1 MLVVICSILHGFWH
15 LVVCL
20 ASESRRHLVLAC
32 CLRPCLDLWSFFSWS
47 LCWCPWP
54 ILSQIPEFELPPVIT
69 LLFEG
74 HFTPRAMLIWVFC
87 ASTRGHDDIWSKLLS
102 QAMCGF
108 MVLEQPESLLMSAFS
123 VTTEAMLMN
132 VFWADI
138 WVYVS
143 VWVPHCPHG
152 HANMDCLWWLW
163 CCSVWLYLSF
173 CGPAAASVWVGN
185 HGSWYHGRLRK
196 CLGSGLS
203 PEAMWWSEDD
213 V

>member
-1 MLVVICSILHGFWH
+1 MAFDTWWSAWLQNQGSI
-15 LVVCL
+15 
-20 ASESRRHLVLAC
+20 
-32 CLRPCLDLWSFFSWS
+32 WSWLSSWS
-47 LCWCPWP
+47 HVWICDPFSAEVCVDVHDLHCPNPWEC
-54 ILSQIPEFELPPVIT
+54 PEFELTPVIT

-87 ASTRGHDDIWSKLLS
+87 ASTRGHDVIWSKLLP

-108 MVLEQPESLLMSAFS
+108 MVLEQPESLLMSVFS
-123 VTTEAMLMN
+123 VTTEAMLIN
-132 VFWADI
+132 VFWADT

-143 VWVPHCPHG
+143 IWVPHCPHG

-163 CCSVWLYLSF
+163 CCSVWLYLSS
-173 CGPAAASVWVGN
+173 CGPAAASIWVGN
-185 HGSWYHGRLRK
+185 LDSWYHGRLCK
-196 CLGSGLS
+196 YLGSGLS